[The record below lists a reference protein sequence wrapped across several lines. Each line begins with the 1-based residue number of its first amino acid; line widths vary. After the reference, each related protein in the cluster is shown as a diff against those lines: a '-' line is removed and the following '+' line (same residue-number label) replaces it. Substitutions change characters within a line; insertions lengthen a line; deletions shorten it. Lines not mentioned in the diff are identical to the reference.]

1 MPDRPDDASAP
12 PDEGAPLDR
21 LAPIPVASIQLT
33 IGPQVVAVVLGGIF
47 LGTTAFGV
55 ATASRRTLGWA
66 LASAV
71 VAALLDPLVRLLSR
85 HVPRVVAIL
94 AGLLLVGGMAMGV
107 AGGVLAD
114 LGNQFDR
121 LREEAPRAAA
131 ELEDSDRFGE
141 QATKFRLENRVDELL
156 NRLRDPTSG
165 LASEKA
171 ASAASAYV
179 VGAVLTAF
187 LLSSGP
193 KIGRAALEQ
202 ISDPSRRQ
210 RAHDMVTEGFSNGR
224 TYVLFGLAQAAAV
237 GVIAWG
243 LCYQEDVA
251 APIVVGVAVAA
262 LSIVPGFGIL
272 VGGAFG
278 LLLEAG
284 LGTADGVFRLGIAFV
299 LLQIANSQFTRRVV
313 VPQSLVVGPAVIVI
327 SVIVGFEVYGIGGS
341 IYAAI
346 LAIFGTAILEAAGRL
361 YDADAAATID
371 EAEAEEAE
379 EAEEAAEAEEADEAA
394 AEPAPASSG

>member
-1 MPDRPDDASAP
+1 MPDRSDDASVS

-21 LAPIPVASIQLT
+21 LAPTPVAAIQLT
-33 IGPQVVAVVLGGIF
+33 VGPQVVAVVLGSIL
-47 LGTTAFGV
+47 LGTVAFGV

-71 VAALLDPLVRLLSR
+71 VASLLEPLVRLLSR

-94 AGLLLVGGMAMGV
+94 AGLLLVGGMVMGV

-131 ELEDSDRFGE
+131 ELEASDRFGE
-141 QATKFRLENRVDELL
+141 QATKFRLEDRVDELL

-202 ISDPSRRQ
+202 ISDDRRRQ
-210 RAHDMVTEGFSNGR
+210 RTHDIAIAGFAHGR
-224 TYVLFGLAQAAAV
+224 TYVLFGLAQAVVV

-243 LCYQEDVA
+243 LCYWEDVA

-262 LSIVPGFGIL
+262 LSVVPGFGIL
-272 VGGAFG
+272 VGGSFG

-284 LGTADGVFRLGIAFV
+284 LGSSDGVVRLGIAFV

-313 VPQSLVVGPAVIVI
+313 VPRSLVVGPAVIVI
-327 SVIVGFEVYGIGGS
+327 AVIMGFEVYGIGGS
-341 IYAAI
+341 IYTAI
-346 LAIFGTAILEAAGRL
+346 LAIFGTAILEAAGQAF
-361 YDADAAATID
+361 DADADDDDELADGVAPEDLASASAA
-371 EAEAEEAE
+371 
-379 EAEEAAEAEEADEAA
+379 
-394 AEPAPASSG
+394 SG